1 MKKILVFLS
10 PIVFLLSSK
19 TALAVCPVCTIAVG
33 AGLGLS
39 RWLGIDDMVS
49 GIWVGGL
56 IISLSFWLTDW
67 LIKKKIKY
75 TDKLGRDILILLSIT
90 FWSLFTFFPLWKAG
104 IIGHP
109 YSMVLGMD
117 KLIFGSIIGA
127 GAFLLGVYADKKVR
141 QIKGK
146 QLFNFQRV
154 VFPVVSLF
162 IASLVVYFYGG
173 YLL

>member
-1 MKKILVFLS
+1 MKKLLILLAPIIFLFS
-10 PIVFLLSSK
+10 PK
-19 TALAVCPVCTIAVG
+19 AALAVCPVCTIAVG

-56 IISLSFWLTDW
+56 IVSLSFWLTDW
-67 LIKKKIKY
+67 LLKKKVKY
-75 TDKLGRDILILLSIT
+75 AEKLGRDILILLSVA
-90 FWSLFTFFPLWKAG
+90 FWSFITFFPLWKAG

-109 YSMVLGMD
+109 NSMVLGMD

-127 GAFLLGVYADKKVR
+127 GVFLLGVYADKKVR
-141 QIKGK
+141 QIKGR
-146 QLFNFQRV
+146 QLFNYQRV
-154 VFPVVSLF
+154 AFPVVSLL